1 MPQKLRI
8 KTILESQDLVYDVI
22 EASHEGFVLAT
33 VEQFKR
39 NTTNFIQEEFAS
51 ENLFEHE
58 VGIGNINNDDIYVPN
73 VVDF

>member
-22 EASHEGFVLAT
+22 EASQEGFVLAT

-39 NTTNFIQEEFAS
+39 NTTNFLQEEFAS
-51 ENLFEHE
+51 ENLFEQE